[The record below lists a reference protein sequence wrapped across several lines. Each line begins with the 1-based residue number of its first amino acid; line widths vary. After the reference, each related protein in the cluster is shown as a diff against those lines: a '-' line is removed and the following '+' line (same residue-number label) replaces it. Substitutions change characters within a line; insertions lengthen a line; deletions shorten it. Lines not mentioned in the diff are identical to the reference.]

1 METKRRGAA
10 WVTSPLVL
18 QVRNLALGV
27 AARRVLSDAGFT
39 VAAGDK
45 VGLVGRN
52 GAGKTSLLK
61 VLAGEDDAAGGLV
74 LRRGTLGYVPQNPRP
89 RAEAANTALSHILS
103 GRGLDRAAA
112 RLAELHLV
120 LEHDHSPESIER
132 YSAAEERYRHDGGY
146 SSESD
151 ARRIASGLGLRLDR
165 VDLPLGVLSGG
176 ERRRVELARV
186 LFADADLLLL
196 DEPTNH
202 LDSNAKSW
210 LMGFLRDYRG
220 AVIVVSHDLVLLDAS
235 ITRVLHLD
243 SGRLIEYRGT
253 YSQYQVARRREEER
267 LTSLAHRQE
276 AEIKRLSLLAEVMRR
291 QTETRAR
298 QAKAICT
305 RVDRLKAARVTA
317 PRRERKVKITFPEPP
332 HSGRIALHCSGLAK
346 GYGGPLVFRDVS
358 FEVERQQR
366 LLVMGLNGAGK
377 TSLLRILAGESE
389 ANAGSFRL
397 GHGVSLGYYAQE
409 HEGIRAGMTVLAHM
423 REQSDAEERVLRALL
438 GMFNLTGDIA
448 RQDAGTLSGGEKTKL
463 ALAQLVAG
471 RHNLLLL
478 DEPTN
483 NLDPPSRTGVARAL
497 AEWPGTMVI
506 VSHDPEFV
514 EALQPGRVPFMPEG
528 RVDYWEGDPP
538 EGVPLAEGG
547 EGVRGGQGPGG
558 REAARPGGRTG

>member
-1 METKRRGAA
+1 MIQARG
-10 WVTSPLVL
+10 
-18 QVRNLALGV
+18 LAIDV
-27 AARRVLSDAGFT
+27 AARRVLSDASFT
-39 VAAGDK
+39 VNAGDK

-61 VLAGEDDAAGGLV
+61 VLAGEDDAAAGLV

-89 RAEAANTALSHILS
+89 RAEAAHSALSHILS

-112 RLAELHLV
+112 RLVELHRK
-120 LEHDHSPESIER
+120 LEHDHSLTAIEK
-132 YSAAEERYRHDGGY
+132 YSEAEERYRLDGGY
-146 SSESD
+146 SSESE
-151 ARRIASGLGLRLDR
+151 ARRIVTGLGLRLDR
-165 VDLPLGVLSGG
+165 VDLALGVLSGG
-176 ERRRVELARV
+176 ERRRVEIARV

-210 LMGFLRDYRG
+210 LMDFLRDYRG
-220 AVIVVSHDLVLLDAS
+220 EVIVVSHDLALLDSS

-243 SGRLIEYRGT
+243 AGRLIEYRGT
-253 YSQYQVARRREEER
+253 YSQYQAARLLEEKR

-276 AEIKRLSLLAEVMRR
+276 AEIQRLSLLAEVMRR
-291 QTETRAR
+291 QTAKRAK
-298 QAKAICT
+298 QAKSIFT
-305 RVDRLKAARVTA
+305 RVDRMKAARVVA
-317 PRRERKVKITFPEPP
+317 PRHERKVKINFPEPP
-332 HSGRIALHCSGLAK
+332 HSGRVVLHSVGLAK

-358 FEVERQQR
+358 FEVERHDR

-377 TSLLRILAGESE
+377 TSLLRILAGESA

-409 HEGIRAGMTVLAHM
+409 HEGIRGGVSVLAHM
-423 REQSDAEERVLRALL
+423 REQSPDAEERVLRALL
-438 GMFNLTGDIA
+438 GMFSLTGDVA

-483 NLDPPSRTGVARAL
+483 NLDPPSRSGVARAL
-497 AEWPGTMVI
+497 AAWPGTMVI

-514 EALQPGRVPFMPEG
+514 QALQPGRVLFMPEG
-528 RVDYWEGDPP
+528 RVDYWEEDLLD
-538 EGVPLAEGG
+538 VVSLA
-547 EGVRGGQGPGG
+547 
-558 REAARPGGRTG
+558 